1 MREMYECCRARQG
14 LSQSAIGS
22 PQSANCRLP
31 TADCRLPIADS
42 YRASFVIVLLRE
54 FEEGGAV
61 EKEVAVLYKWASALA
76 LFTIFYNIAE
86 GSISVGFGLG
96 DETVSLFGFGLDS
109 FVEVI
114 SGIGI
119 WHMVRRWK
127 SNHAARPDIFE
138 RQALRITGI
147 AFYLLTF
154 GLAVTAIV
162 NIFTHHHPETT
173 FWGIVVAS
181 VSIVTM
187 WILIHYKVK
196 IGKALHSPAILA
208 DANCT
213 KTCVYLSFALLFAS
227 IGYELTGIGWFDS
240 FGAVA
245 IAGFSWK
252 EGRESFLKA
261 KGIGCKCQTDSPC

>member
-1 MREMYECCRARQG
+1 M
-14 LSQSAIGS
+14 
-22 PQSANCRLP
+22 
-31 TADCRLPIADS
+31 
-42 YRASFVIVLLRE
+42 
-54 FEEGGAV
+54 

-261 KGIGCKCQTDSPC
+261 KGIGCKCQTDCPC